1 MPWRASFRPASPG
14 PEPASGPEPGRGRR
28 LEPRRA
34 SLLKSQAVADSR
46 AVVLLVV
53 GTRPEAIKLAPVVES
68 LRGSSALRPVLLAT
82 SQHRELL
89 RQALAPFDLVPDVD
103 LEVMTDGQSPTTVAA
118 RVLERI
124 ERPLAEIAP
133 AFVVVQGDT
142 TTALAAAW
150 ASFHAGV
157 PVAHVE
163 AGLRSGR
170 IDSPFPEEFN
180 RRGVAVAASI
190 HFAPTVRAR
199 ENLLRE
205 GVDPAAVFVVGN
217 TVVDAVSRILRDRP
231 RPVSD
236 PDRAEVLVTLHRR
249 ESFGVPLER
258 ALGAIRSLA
267 LERRDTV
274 RIVCP
279 VHPNPNVSAPAHRHL
294 GGLPNVELRDPLE
307 YPVFLEVFSRARF
320 AISDSGGVQE
330 EAPCV
335 GVPVLV
341 ARETTERPEV
351 LESGWGVLVGTDPGR
366 ILAESRRLLDDED
379 AWRARRAGPNPF
391 GDGHAARRVA
401 DVLSTRR
408 SGRSATGLPE
418 SGAE

>member
-1 MPWRASFRPASPG
+1 M
-14 PEPASGPEPGRGRR
+14 
-28 LEPRRA
+28 
-34 SLLKSQAVADSR
+34 ADSR
-46 AVVLLVV
+46 AVVLLVA

-68 LRGSSALRPVLLAT
+68 LRGSNVFRPVLLAT

-89 RQALAPFDLVPDVD
+89 RQALAPFGLVPDVD
-103 LEVMTDGQSPTTVAA
+103 LEVMTGGQSPTTVAA

-170 IDSPFPEEFN
+170 VDSPFPEEFN
-180 RRGVAVAASI
+180 RRGVALAAAL
-190 HFAPTVRAR
+190 HFAPTARAR
-199 ENLLRE
+199 ENLVRE

-217 TVVDAVSRILRDRP
+217 TVVDAVARILRDRP
-231 RPVSD
+231 RPGPD
-236 PDRAEVLVTLHRR
+236 PDRATVLVTLHRR
-249 ESFGVPLER
+249 ESFGAPLER

-279 VHPNPNVSAPAHRHL
+279 VHPNPNVSAPALRHL
-294 GGLPNVELRDPLE
+294 GGLPNVELRDPLD
-307 YPVFLEVFSRARF
+307 YPGFLEVFFRSRF

-351 LESGWGVLVGTDPGR
+351 LESGWGVLVGTDPDR
-366 ILAESRRLLDDED
+366 ILTESRRLLDDEE
-379 AWRARRAGPNPF
+379 AWRARRSGPNPF
-391 GDGHAARRVA
+391 GDGQAARRIV
-401 DVLSTRR
+401 DVLSAERNRR
-408 SGRSATGLPE
+408 SSAGLPE